1 MIIPVAHDF
10 ICPWCWIGISQA
22 RRLQQEFGV
31 QIEWLAYELLPE
43 TMEWPEPP
51 PKPVVETE
59 RTKTPNRIELAYAA
73 EGMEPPTADRPK
85 RMRSHYA
92 HEAAEF
98 AKTQGLDVADAFIER
113 LYYAYW
119 TKGLE
124 INNPLV
130 LTDLANGIVN
140 DIPEMLKAIEEKRF
154 AKNIIAFDE
163 PAYSSGV
170 YYVPTFFIN
179 GQKFAEQPYAVIRKA
194 FGK

>member
-98 AKTQGLDVADAFIER
+98 ATNDPEPDPSELWTDV
-113 LYYAYW
+113 YA
-119 TKGLE
+119 E
-124 INNPLV
+124 
-130 LTDLANGIVN
+130 
-140 DIPEMLKAIEEKRF
+140 
-154 AKNIIAFDE
+154 
-163 PAYSSGV
+163 
-170 YYVPTFFIN
+170 
-179 GQKFAEQPYAVIRKA
+179 
-194 FGK
+194 